1 MSFFF
6 KALMAYSFPVFLNS
20 ASRTWT
26 ETFKTSQLRTN
37 TRRSLMSSS
46 EKRLNCYLPK
56 VSSAQN
62 WNIFVIVHLHP
73 CERRQT
79 KSPCIVLNFYIIYRI
94 CVYMCM
100 CVYFGAE
107 TGWSSLPSV
116 LFMDDCNRDKVSQ
129 WFTAT
134 NHIPISIYLL
144 MFLFFSTW
152 CTAFILYFIIYFSF
166 ILQMESQPCVIWLL
180 YFVLFWWVIKS
191 SLLFVFAFSP
201 ITKESDE
208 MLQFKWSNFH
218 FEAVLLSNI
227 TNILSNMT
235 FLKTQ

>member
-116 LFMDDCNRDKVSQ
+116 LFMDDCKQRQS
-129 WFTAT
+129 FTVIHSHKSHP
-134 NHIPISIYLL
+134 NINIS
-144 MFLFFSTW
+144 TD
-152 CTAFILYFIIYFSF
+152 
-166 ILQMESQPCVIWLL
+166 V
-180 YFVLFWWVIKS
+180 
-191 SLLFVFAFSP
+191 SLLFYLMHC
-201 ITKESDE
+201 I
-208 MLQFKWSNFH
+208 H
-218 FEAVLLSNI
+218 FI
-227 TNILSNMT
+227 FYYI
-235 FLKTQ
+235 F